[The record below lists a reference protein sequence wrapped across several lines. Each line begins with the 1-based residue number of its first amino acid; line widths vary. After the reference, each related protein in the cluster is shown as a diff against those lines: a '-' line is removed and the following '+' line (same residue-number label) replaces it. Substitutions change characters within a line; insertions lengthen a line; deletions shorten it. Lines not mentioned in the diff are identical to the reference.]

1 MEGGFFIGGDFMKK
15 LLRFLSCIFVMVLL
29 SLIIVFSV
37 SAQAVSYPTSGFSY
51 YSGEIFSDSSY
62 TNRLSLLKWQ
72 SNTSASEYAINLFSS
87 SANIKSAILSVKSS
101 SGNFFVLKPGEY
113 VSFSICLRT
122 YSNDS
127 PNSYQASVECIL
139 AGDLPLQFELHEDKQ
154 EVIGLSKRTYFSGTL
169 TLTGDET
176 LYCDFLR
183 FKYSQ
188 SIATRFVEFALR
200 ECSINV
206 FSDASMIVDGI
217 GDKIDSLPQYQN
229 NFNGSYDV
237 GGSALDGAEQNNMN
251 AASDGLNGAK
261 GFFNGMLSNISAYG
275 NAFSVISLLMTK
287 LFTNVPPLYAI
298 VNFSVAIGLF
308 GLLIGVLLGAVHRVQ
323 REDRIRADRASRASR
338 RKGGSS

>member
-1 MEGGFFIGGDFMKK
+1 MEGGFFIGGDFVKK
-15 LLRFLSCIFVMVLL
+15 SLRFLSCFLVLVLL
-29 SLIIVFSV
+29 SVVSLFSA
-37 SAQAVSYPTSGFSY
+37 SAQAVSYPPSGFSY
-51 YSGEIFSDSSY
+51 YSGQIFSDSSY
-62 TNRLSLLKWQ
+62 THQLSLVNWQ
-72 SNTSASEYAINLFSS
+72 YNISASEYAVNLFSS
-87 SANIKSAILSVKSS
+87 SANIKSAVLSIKSS

-127 PNSYQASVECIL
+127 PNSYLAGVKCIL
-139 AGDLPLQFELHEDKQ
+139 GGNLPLQFELHEDKQ
-154 EVIGLSKRTYFSGTL
+154 EVIGLSKRTYFSGTF

-176 LYCDFLR
+176 LYCDFLQI
-183 FKYSQ
+183 KYSQ
-188 SIATRFVEFALR
+188 NIATRFVEMTLR

-206 FSDASMIVDGI
+206 YSDADMIVDGI
-217 GDKIDSLPQYQN
+217 GDKIDSLPQYQD

-251 AASDGLNGAK
+251 AAADGLNGAK
-261 GFFNGMLSNISAYG
+261 GFFNGMLDNISAYG
-275 NAFSVISLLMTK
+275 SAFSVISLLMSK

-308 GLLIGVLLGAVHRVQ
+308 ALLLGVLLGSVHRSQ
-323 REDRIRADRASRASR
+323 REDRIRAEKASRQSR